1 MHTSEEKPKV
11 VLTIAGFDPCSG
23 AGVTADLKTIAAHR
37 FYGTATITA
46 LTVQNTQGVRGWEPV
61 KPKVVRDTLEALM
74 ADVPP
79 AAVKIGML
87 GSGEI
92 ASTVVDFLSSH
103 RPAYVVLDPVLKS
116 SSGTDLLD
124 AEGVDILRS
133 KLLELATVVTPNLA
147 EASLLADQNVRD
159 IESVTE
165 ACVRLHALGARNVV
179 VTGGHMEEAV
189 DFLSQTRRDG
199 SLAFRSYPGERIATR
214 NTHGTGCAFS
224 TALACNLALG
234 TSLAD
239 SVAAAKTY
247 VTEAL
252 RNSYAVGKGT
262 NPINHLFRFE

>member
-1 MHTSEEKPKV
+1 MHTVEEKPKV

-37 FYGTATITA
+37 LYGTATITA
-46 LTVQNTQGVRGWEPV
+46 LTVQNTQGVGGWEPV
-61 KPKVVRDTLEALM
+61 KPRVVRDTLEALM
-74 ADVPP
+74 ADMPP

-92 ASTVVDFLSSH
+92 ASTIVDFLIAY
-103 RPAYVVLDPVLKS
+103 RPPNVVLDPVLRS

-124 AEGVDILRS
+124 AEGVAILRS
-133 KLLELATVVTPNLA
+133 KLLDLATVITPNLT
-147 EASLLADQNVRD
+147 EASLLADLNVCD
-159 IESVTE
+159 IDSMTE
-165 ACVRLHALGARNVV
+165 ACVRLHTLGARNVV
-179 VTGGHMEEAV
+179 VTGGHLEEPV
-189 DFLSQTRRDG
+189 DFLCQTRRDG
-199 SLAFRSYPGERIATR
+199 SLAFRTYPGEHIATR